1 MPLSLEQAQQA
12 IDGAHEHASGLGIRI
27 AVAVVDE
34 GGTLQALARMDGAPP
49 LASQI
54 AESKAVGAALWHRD
68 GDALAAVNETRH
80 DFFEAVN
87 RLVRMPLIPGR
98 GSVLIRRSDAILGAV
113 GVSGGNPD
121 QDRECA
127 EAGLS
132 LLSD

>member
-1 MPLSLEQAQQA
+1 MPLSLEHAQQV
-12 IDGAHEHASGLGIRI
+12 IDGAHEHAAGLGIRI

-113 GVSGGNPD
+113 GISGGTPD

-132 LLSD
+132 LLGD